1 MRLTDNPER
10 LDKYNYMPGDAGS
23 GAVEPVAERQPKLSR
38 IAYARFKESLFARR
52 IPIGATVTQ
61 AELVELLDVPIGPL
75 REALQVLEHDGLVTM
90 LPRSGIRIVQPGM
103 GLMKDSFQLR
113 RILELE
119 AVRKYAEVA
128 QGDELARLEGAHR
141 DVLAAA
147 QSRLAEDALI
157 DQSGTVDRGFH
168 AILIGAL
175 RNPQIRE
182 VYSQT
187 NERIRLVR
195 LDNRYRQSATTV
207 TQAMQ
212 EHLVIL
218 DALRAHDSAAAVAA
232 MEDHL
237 RRALHRAIGL

>member
-1 MRLTDNPER
+1 
-10 LDKYNYMPGDAGS
+10 MPGDSVAD
-23 GAVEPVAERQPKLSR
+23 AVEPPVERQPKLSR
-38 IAYARFKESLFARR
+38 IAYARFKECLFARR

-61 AELVELLDVPIGPL
+61 AELVELLEVPIGPL
-75 REALQVLEHDGLVTM
+75 REALQVLESDGLLTM

-103 GLMKDSFQLR
+103 GLLKDSFQLR

-128 QGDELARLEGAHR
+128 PDDELARLEAAHR

-147 QSRLAEDALI
+147 QSRMAEDALI
-157 DQSGTVDRGFH
+157 AHSGTVDRGFH
-168 AILIGAL
+168 ANLIASL
-175 RNPQIRE
+175 RNPQINE
-182 VYSQT
+182 VYGRT

-212 EHLVIL
+212 EHLVVL

>member
-1 MRLTDNPER
+1 MSTADNPEWLSKYDYTA
-10 LDKYNYMPGDAGS
+10 LDVGS
-23 GAVEPVAERQPKLSR
+23 TAVEAAERQPKLSR
-38 IAYARFKESLFARR
+38 IAYARFKEFLFARR

-75 REALQVLEHDGLVTM
+75 REALQVLENDGLLTM

-128 QGDELARLEGAHR
+128 EADELARLQTAHR
-141 DVLAAA
+141 QVLAAA
-147 QSRLAEDALI
+147 QARIAEDALI
-157 DQSGTVDRGFH
+157 AHSGTVDRGFH
-168 AILIGAL
+168 AILINSL
-175 RNPQIRE
+175 RNPQIHE
-182 VYSQT
+182 VYSRT

-218 DALRAHDSAAAVAA
+218 DALRTQDSPAAVAA

>member
-1 MRLTDNPER
+1 
-10 LDKYNYMPGDAGS
+10 MPGDTRVD
-23 GAVEPVAERQPKLSR
+23 AVEPPMERQPKLSR
-38 IAYARFKESLFARR
+38 IAYVRFKEGLFARR

-61 AELVELLDVPIGPL
+61 AELVELLEVPIGPL
-75 REALQVLEHDGLVTM
+75 REALQVLENDGLLTM

-103 GLMKDSFQLR
+103 GLLKDSFQLR

-119 AVRKYAEVA
+119 AVRKYAEVVA
-128 QGDELARLEGAHR
+128 HDELARLEAAHR

-147 QSRLAEDALI
+147 QSRMAEDALI
-157 DQSGTVDRGFH
+157 AHSGTVDRGFH
-168 AILIGAL
+168 AILIAAL
-175 RNPQIRE
+175 RNPQIHE
-182 VYSQT
+182 VYCRT
-187 NERIRLVR
+187 DERIRLVR
-195 LDNRYRQSATTV
+195 LDNRYQQSATTV

-212 EHLVIL
+212 EHLVVL

>member
-1 MRLTDNPER
+1 MSVVDNPEW
-10 LDKYNYMPGDAGS
+10 LDKYDYGSGDAGS
-23 GAVEPVAERQPKLSR
+23 ATDEAAERQPKLSR

-61 AELVELLDVPIGPL
+61 AELVELLEVPIGPL
-75 REALQVLEHDGLVTM
+75 REALQVLEQDGLVTM
-90 LPRSGIRIVQPGM
+90 LPRSGIRIVKPGM
-103 GLMKDSFQLR
+103 SLMKDSFQLR
-113 RILELE
+113 RILELD

-128 QGDELARLEGAHR
+128 RGDELARLETAHR

-147 QSRLAEDALI
+147 QSRMAEDALI
-157 DQSGTVDRGFH
+157 ARSGTVDRGFH
-168 AILIGAL
+168 SILIGSL

-182 VYSQT
+182 VYSHT

-218 DALRAHDSAAAVAA
+218 DAMRRHDSAAAVAA

>member
-1 MRLTDNPER
+1 MRITDNPR
-10 LDKYNYMPGDAGS
+10 WPDKYDYTPGGTGID
-23 GAVEPVAERQPKLSR
+23 AVEPPLERQPKLSR
-38 IAYARFKESLFARR
+38 IAYVRFKEGLFARR

-61 AELVELLDVPIGPL
+61 AELVELLEVPIGPL
-75 REALQVLEHDGLVTM
+75 REALQVLENDGLLTM

-103 GLMKDSFQLR
+103 GLLKDSFQLR

-119 AVRKYAEVA
+119 AVRKY
-128 QGDELARLEGAHR
+128 DELARLEAAHR

-147 QSRLAEDALI
+147 QSRMAEDALI
-157 DQSGTVDRGFH
+157 AHSGTVDRGFH
-168 AILIGAL
+168 AILIASL
-175 RNPQIRE
+175 RNPQIHE
-182 VYSQT
+182 VYCRT
-187 NERIRLVR
+187 DERIRLVR

-212 EHLVIL
+212 EHLVVL
-218 DALRAHDSAAAVAA
+218 NALRAHDSAAAVAA